1 MRVICPP
8 NFIFRR
14 STFEQDLGVWRGMQE
29 SVSVEDSGSGSG
41 SDAESDEAAAAAAE
55 ESDSSEDE
63 VSIRVPSVWVD

>member
-1 MRVICPP
+1 LPSQFYFSP
-8 NFIFRR
+8 LY
-14 STFEQDLGVWRGMQE
+14 FEHVLGVLRGMQE

-41 SDAESDEAAAAAAE
+41 SDAESDEAAAAAE